1 MDPACHII
9 KLLCTFSR
17 PFVYVWTWMLSCI
30 KKPMQAISVSKLGF
44 ISYDCDITLYL
55 NRNFIYNK
63 FKNFEMSNDLLN
75 MYICSAILFVFVIS
89 EGSIWSDPNF
99 LVHKF
104 YQQLNCCWCYI
115 LYQLLSQYK
124 FPSYLG
130 SQIVF

>member
-1 MDPACHII
+1 
-9 KLLCTFSR
+9 
-17 PFVYVWTWMLSCI
+17 MLSCI

-44 ISYDCDITLYL
+44 ISYDYDITLYL
-55 NRNFIYNK
+55 NRNFICNK

-104 YQQLNCCWCYI
+104 YQ
-115 LYQLLSQYK
+115 
-124 FPSYLG
+124 
-130 SQIVF
+130 